1 MARLHCLGVHWMTD
15 SDLAPALAVRSDA
28 VTGILCVSVGC
39 AHPLQQMLGSD
50 HWVVL
55 TSQEAAKLCSEAVV
69 SPTVH
74 KGFTPSSQSLDID
87 WFPPPPPILA
97 VLLSMK

>member
-1 MARLHCLGVHWMTD
+1 MARLHCRGVDWMTD

-28 VTGILCVSVGC
+28 VTGVLCVSVGC

-55 TSQEAAKLCSEAVV
+55 TSQEAAKLSSEAVV

-74 KGFTPSSQSLDID
+74 KGFTPSSPSLDID
-87 WFPPPPPILA
+87 WFLFFPP
-97 VLLSMK
+97 